1 MLANEDLRSGLIIGE
16 RLGSSATSRGCGQE
30 REHLMHGSGLL
41 QDSSMSIVTAIA
53 QGLDRAQQAV
63 ITFLNQVQNVNVVV
77 SVAFC
82 N

>member
-1 MLANEDLRSGLIIGE
+1 
-16 RLGSSATSRGCGQE
+16 
-30 REHLMHGSGLL
+30 MHGSGLL